1 MTTSLWNI
9 ANNVLLTT
17 QIERFP
23 SELALPVTNGLSNI
37 EIELISGELPTGT
50 RIEGVKI
57 VGTPYEVATDTV
69 FTFVLRAHW
78 MGNFDDRTFKIV
90 VTGPDEPQWQ
100 TPSGL
105 LPVGTNN
112 QYFILDNEIINFQLI
127 ATDNDLP
134 AGDSLYYFIA
144 NDDGNLPPGITLTE
158 DGRLVGVVEPLLS
171 LDKRFS
177 GGGYDTMPY
186 GEFPLDYSVLSSN
199 GFSSYYYDTVT
210 YDYSIPTQ
218 SLKKLN
224 RYYPFTVTV
233 TDGETF
239 VKRSFKIYVVGDDFL
254 RADNTIMQ
262 VGTGVFTADNTYV
275 RTPVW
280 ITPRDLGFKRANNYV
295 TIYLDVLESD
305 TVLGQIV
312 YTLDDVN
319 DDGSISELP
328 PGLSLDSGNGELY
341 GRVPYQP
348 AITENYKFTVRATR
362 YTGDLESLT
371 IFANFYEDTLL
382 GATSFK
388 VFKIDRTSTL
398 DGVEDLR
405 ELINTDII
413 LYGRSYKVI
422 NTDNAN
428 PDYDVIIVSESI
440 APSISLNLS
449 KTAFIGSDHI
459 FVTRL
464 IEKDKDKMQGRE
476 LRFSN
481 TEVYKVQS
489 IVPYIEYEIR
499 QTNPSYDP
507 ILPKNS
513 PKIIKEFENYF
524 VGDYAV
530 YTSESGGDDQ
540 IYICTSAHNVQP
552 QYDIDNNVITDS
564 FGNVQ
569 IVFESLKWSLVATS
583 LQDLSLNDRII
594 ATQQALEETFGGVSY
609 IEVIEETRWRIR
621 IPSTAISRI
630 KSNVLGFFKAPSD
643 STELTATLIR
653 DNEDR
658 LGLDINLSSQV
669 LQGRNIGIAL
679 FKNEFF
685 SKNIAVVSTD
695 EVDIPSKSKTFE
707 LNIIG
712 EIDSTIKWLTDSYLG
727 KINANFTSVL
737 KVEAETT
744 VPDTRMIYTVKSG
757 SLPFGMYL
765 NYSGEIIGVA
775 NQFATQ
781 TIKGLT
787 TFDNRTTTWDG
798 KNLGDTTFDRRYK
811 FTIEARDRFNYSA
824 ITREFILDVDDLDD
838 TLYTDIVA
846 RPMLKQSQRDL
857 YKNFI
862 SNPEI
867 FKPENIYRQDDSKFG
882 LQKRLE
888 MLIYAGIE
896 ARNVE
901 NFVAAAAKNHKRKK
915 YLFGDFKIAL
925 AKQPG
930 SDTTVYEVIYAEV
943 LDPAM
948 SNKGK
953 TRKNF
958 KINTTNKITVD
969 SIQYAGIDDKT
980 KTGLG
985 VAQIPIYGRE
995 IVKFVFP
1002 ANDTLVVETR
1012 TSTVLVNTDNND
1024 FEIDI
1029 RDNGV
1034 INFTLE
1040 VTDSEPYRFRP
1051 ITNTIKA
1058 DSNAVKVS
1066 DSKDQIRYISSIEH
1080 MRDNIKNI
1088 GKSERNYLPLWMR
1101 TPQTGF
1107 QELNYQTAI
1116 PICYCKP
1123 GTANE
1128 ILLNI
1133 KNNGFTMRN
1142 IELDIDRYIVQRTNN
1157 NLDEQYILFANYQ
1170 FNV

>member
-1 MTTSLWNI
+1 MTTPLWNI
-9 ANNVLLTT
+9 ANDFLLIT

-23 SELALPVTNGLSNI
+23 SELALPVANGLNGI
-37 EIELISGELPTGT
+37 EIELISGNLPTGT
-50 RIEGVKI
+50 RIEGTKI
-57 VGTPYEVATDTV
+57 VGTPYEVVTDTV

-78 MGNFDDRTFKIV
+78 LGNFDDRTLKIV
-90 VTGPDEPQWQ
+90 VTGPDAPVWQ

-105 LPVGTNN
+105 LPVGNNN
-112 QYFILDNEIINFQLI
+112 QYFILDNEIINFQLL

-134 AGDSLYYFIA
+134 AGDELRYFIA
-144 NDDGNLPPGITLTE
+144 DGDGNLPPGVTLTE
-158 DGRLVGVVEPLLS
+158 DGRLTGVVEPLLS

-186 GEFPLDYSVLSSN
+186 GDFPLDYSVLSSN
-199 GFSSYYYDTVT
+199 GYGSYFYDTVT

-218 SLKKLN
+218 SPRKLN
-224 RYYPFTVTV
+224 RYYPFAVTV

-239 VKRSFKIYVVGDDFL
+239 VRREFRIYVVGDDFL

-262 VGTGVFTADNTYV
+262 VSTGVFTADNTYV

-295 TIYLDVLESD
+295 TVYLDVLESD
-305 TVLGQIV
+305 TLLGQIV
-312 YTLDDVN
+312 YTLDSVN

-328 PGLSLDSGNGELY
+328 PGLALDSVNGELY

-348 AITENYKFTVRATR
+348 AITQNYKFTIRATR

-388 VFKIDRTSTL
+388 IFKIDRTSTL

-405 ELINTDII
+405 ELLNTDII
-413 LYGRSYKVI
+413 LYGRTYRVI
-422 NTDNAN
+422 NTNNSN
-428 PDYDVIIVSESI
+428 PDYDVITVSETI
-440 APSISLNLS
+440 APAVSLNLS
-449 KTAFIGSDHI
+449 KTAFIGNDHI
-459 FVTRL
+459 FINRL
-464 IEKDKDKMQGRE
+464 TESDKNKCQGRQ

-481 TEVYKVQS
+481 TEVYTITDIK
-489 IVPYIEYEIR
+489 PYIEYEVR
-499 QTNPSYDP
+499 QTNPSFDP

-513 PKIIKEFENYF
+513 PRNIIEFENYF

-540 IYICTSAHNVQP
+540 IYICTVAHSVQP
-552 QYDIDNNVITDS
+552 QYDIDNNIIVDID
-564 FGNVQ
+564 GNVQ
-569 IVFESLKWSLVATS
+569 IVFESAKWSLVAAT
-583 LQDLSLNDRII
+583 LADLTLNDRIT
-594 ATQQALEETFGGVSY
+594 ATQQALQETYGGTAY
-609 IEVIEETRWRIR
+609 IEVIESTRWRIR
-621 IPSTAISRI
+621 IPSTATSRI
-630 KSNVLGFFKAPSD
+630 KSHVLGFFRDPSD
-643 STELTATLIR
+643 SAELTVTLIR

-658 LGLDINLSSQV
+658 LGLDVNLSRQL

-679 FKNEFF
+679 FANDFF
-685 SKNIAVVSTD
+685 SKNIAVTSTD
-695 EVDIPSKSKTFE
+695 EVDIPSNAKTFE
-707 LNIIG
+707 IQIIG
-712 EIDSTIKWLTDSYLG
+712 EIDSTIKWLTEPYLG

-737 KVEAETT
+737 KVEAETS
-744 VPDTRMIYTVKSG
+744 VPDTRMLYAIKSG
-757 SLPFGMYL
+757 RLPFGMKL

-775 NQFATQ
+775 NQFATAS
-781 TIKGLT
+781 TRGLT
-787 TFDNRTTTWDG
+787 TFDNRTTSFDG
-798 KNLGDTTFDRRYK
+798 KNSSDTTFDRRYK
-811 FTIEARDRFNYSA
+811 FVVEARDRFNYSA
-824 ITREFILDVDDLDD
+824 ITREFILDVEDLDD

-867 FKPENIYRQDDSKFG
+867 FKPENIYRQDDPKFG
-882 LQKRLE
+882 LQKTLE

-896 ARNVE
+896 AKNVE

-915 YLFGDFKIAL
+915 YIFGDFKIAL

-930 SDTTVYEVIYAEV
+930 SDATVYEVIYVEV

-948 SNKGK
+948 TAKGK
-953 TRKNF
+953 TRKQF
-958 KINTTNKITVD
+958 TIATGNKITVD
-969 SIQYAGIDDKT
+969 SIQYAGVDDKT
-980 KTGLG
+980 RTGLG
-985 VAQIPIYGRE
+985 VPQIPIYGRE
-995 IVKFVFP
+995 IVKFVYPNKDF
-1002 ANDTLVVETR
+1002 LIVETR
-1012 TSTVLVNTDNND
+1012 SSNIKVNTDNND
-1024 FEIDI
+1024 FVIDI
-1029 RDNGV
+1029 RDNGE
-1034 INFTLE
+1034 ITFQLQL
-1040 VTDSEPYRFRP
+1040 TDSEPYRLRP

-1058 DSNAVKVS
+1058 DSNAIKVS
-1066 DSKDQIRYISSIEH
+1066 NSKDQTRYISSIEH
-1080 MRDNIKNI
+1080 MRDNIKSI

-1101 TPQTGF
+1101 TPQSRF
-1107 QELNYQTAI
+1107 QELNYQSTI

-1133 KNNGFTMRN
+1133 KNNGFNMRN
-1142 IELDIDRYIVQRTNN
+1142 IELDIDRYIVQRTNDK
-1157 NLDEQYILFANYQ
+1157 LEEQYILFANYQ